1 MISKTVKFFLKFIL
15 TLILG
20 LLLYFIY
27 NYITCPVY
35 EFNESS
41 PFSGKFY
48 YNPYENM
55 DSNNWKKGNF
65 QVQSKAWSGITAGS
79 KNSNELIHQIYS
91 KLGYDIIATS
101 DYQKINYYKKDE
113 VSFIPVYEHGYGIF
127 KIHQIL
133 IGANKVL
140 WTDYPFFQSLS
151 NKQHIINLLRPENEL
166 IYIAHP
172 ALRKAYQPGNMR
184 YLANFDGIEVLNNFI
199 SSLKHWD
206 AALSSGNYITILGND
221 DAHNVSNTYE
231 VGRKCT
237 YINTPSLDRDDIINA
252 LKSGNSFGADIY
264 SIHWESLPAKIERT
278 KILPVLKQLLMKGD
292 TIILRM
298 DSVAKKIRFIGQNG
312 VMMETQIETD
322 QATYLFQSVDTYIR
336 IEIEFNNGT
345 TYYLN
350 PVCRIKK
357 GNEPQK
363 ADLPEINWYKTYL
376 QRIVGYISIIFI
388 IIIVIRRR
396 VLRKRY

>member
-1 MISKTVKFFLKFIL
+1 L

-20 LLLYFIY
+20 LLLFFLY

-35 EFNESS
+35 DFKEGF
-41 PFSGKFY
+41 PFSGKGF
-48 YNPYENM
+48 YNPYENL

-79 KNSNELIHQIYS
+79 ENSNELIHQVYS

-101 DYQKINYYKKDE
+101 DYQKINYFKSNE
-113 VSFIPVYEHGYGIF
+113 VSFIPDYEHGYGIF
-127 KIHQIL
+127 KTHQIL

-172 ALRKAYQPGNMR
+172 ALYRAYQPEDMR
-184 YLANFDGIEVLNNFI
+184 HLANFDGIEVLNNYI
-199 SSLKHWD
+199 SSLEHWD
-206 AALSSGNYITILGND
+206 AALSSGNYVTILSND
-221 DAHNVSNTYE
+221 DAHNVSNTFE

-237 YINTPSLDRDDIINA
+237 YINSPSLNRDDIINA

-278 KILPVLKQLLMKGD
+278 KILPVLKQLLIKGD
-292 TIILRM
+292 TIFLRI
-298 DSVAKKIRFIGQNG
+298 DSIAKEIRFIGQNG
-312 VMMETQIETD
+312 VIMDTQIRTN
-322 QATYLFQSVDTYIR
+322 QASYLFQAVDNYIR

-345 TYYLN
+345 TFYLN
-350 PVCRIKK
+350 PICRIKEGSK
-357 GNEPQK
+357 PQMVGP
-363 ADLPEINWYKTYL
+363 PEINWYKTYL
-376 QRIVGYISIIFI
+376 LRIIGIISIIFI
-388 IIIVIRRR
+388 IILVIRR
-396 VLRKRY
+396 VFRKRH